1 MSDLIWCSPEE
12 WQVTETALSGT
23 WSFIS
28 RCLLDAAVIWSIGVE
43 LVFNSVAGFSG
54 GVSCPPEVRVF
65 TVL

>member
-1 MSDLIWCSPEE
+1 M
-12 WQVTETALSGT
+12 TETALSGT

-54 GVSCPPEVRVF
+54 GVSCPSEVRVF